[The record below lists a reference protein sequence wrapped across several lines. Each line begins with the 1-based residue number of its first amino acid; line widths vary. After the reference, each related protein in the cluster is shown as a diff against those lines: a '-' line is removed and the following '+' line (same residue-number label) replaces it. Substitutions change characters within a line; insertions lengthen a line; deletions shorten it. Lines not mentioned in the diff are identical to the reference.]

1 MTLEE
6 FFKANP
12 KAALAFSG
20 GTDSAYLLWAAV
32 QAGADVQPYFVRSA
46 FQPRF
51 ELADAERLC
60 AQLGLSLR
68 VLDCDVL
75 ARPEIAANPPERC
88 YYCKR
93 ALFTRLLDAARE
105 EGYPLVMDGT
115 NASDPE
121 GDRPGMRALR
131 ELGVRSPLREAG
143 LRKCDVRRL
152 SAQAGLFTA
161 DKPSYAC
168 LATRI
173 PSGTAIEPAMLETV
187 EQAEG
192 LLAGLGYRNFRVRL
206 RPWGALLQFDESQHA
221 DAEKN
226 IENIRGLLGGLFHE
240 LRIDPAPRAN
250 GDGNE
255 NTVF

>member
-6 FFKANP
+6 FFKVNP

-20 GTDSAYLLWAAV
+20 GTDSAYLLWAAI
-32 QAGADVQPYFVRSA
+32 QAGAKVQPFFIRST

-51 ELADAERLC
+51 ELEDAERLC
-60 AQLGLSLR
+60 VQLGLTLR

-88 YYCKR
+88 YHCKR
-93 ALFTRLLDAARE
+93 ALFTRLLSAAAE
-105 EGYPLVMDGT
+105 DGYPLVIDGT
-115 NASDPE
+115 NASDDAD
-121 GDRPGMRALR
+121 DRPGMRALG

-143 LRKCDVRRL
+143 LRKAEVRRL

-161 DKPSYAC
+161 AKPSYAC

-187 EQAEG
+187 ERAEG
-192 LLAGLGYRNFRVRL
+192 LLAGRGYRNFRVRL
-206 RPWGALLQFDESQHA
+206 RDWGALLQFDEGQLA
-221 DAEKN
+221 QAEQDMAC
-226 IENIRGLLGGLFHE
+226 IRSLLETLFQE
-240 LRIDPAPRAN
+240 LRIDPTPRKRVS
-250 GDGNE
+250 DE
-255 NTVF
+255 

>member
-1 MTLEE
+1 MTLKE
-6 FFKANP
+6 FFEANP

-46 FQPRF
+46 FQPQF

-60 AQLGLSLR
+60 AQLGLTLR

-105 EGYPLVMDGT
+105 ESYPLVMDGT

-143 LRKCDVRRL
+143 LSKCDVRRL

-173 PSGTAIEPAMLETV
+173 PSGTAITPAMLETV
-187 EQAEG
+187 ETAES
-192 LLAGLGYRNFRVRL
+192 LISGLGYRNFRVRL
-206 RPWGALLQFDESQHA
+206 RHWGALLQFDESQHA
-221 DAEKN
+221 HAERDM
-226 IENIRGLLGGLFHE
+226 ENIRGLLGDMFHE
-240 LRIDPAPRAN
+240 LRLDPKPREN
-250 GDGNE
+250 GD
-255 NTVF
+255 

>member
-1 MTLEE
+1 MTLRE
-6 FFKANP
+6 FFAANP
-12 KAALAFSG
+12 SVALAFSG

-32 QAGADVQPYFVRSA
+32 QAGAAVQPYFIRSA

-51 ELADAERLC
+51 ELEDARRLC

-75 ARPEIAANPPERC
+75 AQPEIAANPPDRC

-105 EGYPLVMDGT
+105 EGYPLVIDGT
-115 NASDPE
+115 NASDAE
-121 GDRPGMRALR
+121 DDRPGMRALR

-152 SAQAGLFTA
+152 SAQAGLLTA

-187 EQAEG
+187 ERAEG

-250 GDGNE
+250 GDRNE
-255 NTVF
+255 HTVS

>member
-1 MTLEE
+1 MTLRE
-6 FFKANP
+6 FFAANP
-12 KAALAFSG
+12 SVALAFSG

-32 QAGADVQPYFVRSA
+32 QAGAAVQPYFVRSA

-51 ELADAERLC
+51 ELEDARRLC

-75 ARPEIAANPPERC
+75 AQPEIAANPPDRC

-115 NASDPE
+115 NASDVE
-121 GDRPGMRALR
+121 DDRPGMRALR

-173 PSGTAIEPAMLETV
+173 PSGTAIDKAMLETV
-187 EQAEG
+187 ERAEG
-192 LLAGLGYRNFRVRL
+192 LLTGLGYRNFRVRL

-240 LRIDPAPRAN
+240 LRIDPTPRTN
-250 GDGNE
+250 GDRNE

>member
-1 MTLEE
+1 MTLRE
-6 FFKANP
+6 FFAANP
-12 KAALAFSG
+12 SVALAFSG

-32 QAGADVQPYFVRSA
+32 QAGAEVQPYFVRSA

-60 AQLGLSLR
+60 AQLGLTLR

-75 ARPEIAANPPERC
+75 AQPEIAANPPERC

-93 ALFTRLLDAARE
+93 ALFTRLLAAAAE
-105 EGYPLVMDGT
+105 EGYSLVLDGT

-121 GDRPGMRALR
+121 DDRPGMRALR

-143 LRKCDVRRL
+143 LSKTEVRRL

-173 PSGTAIEPAMLETV
+173 PSGTVITPAMLETV

-206 RPWGALLQFDESQHA
+206 RDWGALLQFD
-221 DAEKN
+221 AEQLVQA
-226 IENIRGLLGGLFHE
+226 EQDMEHIRSLLGKEFQE
-240 LRIDPAPRAN
+240 LRIDPVPRKRVC
-250 GDGNE
+250 DE
-255 NTVF
+255 

>member
-1 MTLEE
+1 MKLTV
-6 FFKANP
+6 FIKANP
-12 KAALAFSG
+12 RAALAFSG

-32 QAGADVQPYFVRSA
+32 QAGAEVQPYFVRSA

-60 AQLGLSLR
+60 AQLGLTLR

-75 ARPEIAANPPERC
+75 AQPEIAANPPERC

-93 ALFTRLLDAARE
+93 VLFTRLLAAAAE
-105 EGYPLVMDGT
+105 EGYSLVLDGT

-121 GDRPGMRALR
+121 DDRPGMRALR

-143 LRKCDVRRL
+143 LSKTEVRRL

-173 PSGTAIEPAMLETV
+173 PSGTVITPAMLETV

-206 RPWGALLQFDESQHA
+206 RDWGALLQFD
-221 DAEKN
+221 AEQLVQA
-226 IENIRGLLGGLFHE
+226 EQDMEHIRSLLGKEFQE
-240 LRIDPAPRAN
+240 LRIDPVPRKRVC
-250 GDGNE
+250 DE
-255 NTVF
+255 